1 MSSDEGVSK
10 PIDIKIVDP
19 SALTREERDIAKFKA
34 LAIDAEKIEK
44 RLRAA
49 KGGLVSGAGAP
60 IQGDVGGGFV
70 PTAGGGGLPGG
81 RVPRGALAAGVAP
94 AGRQN
99 EFLKL
104 RDRVNQIDQRDED
117 QQLILDNLTEK
128 VGEFSN
134 ALRNPG
140 DFVLNAITKVLG
152 KNLVKAMGAIGAIII
167 LATVIFNI
175 VKKNFGPG
183 GVLDIRKIIKDEAAT
198 IPNLN
203 TMIEIR
209 AGKVFFTS
217 DVRVGQR
224 ILQNSAT
231 ESLSIQSQRFNELIL
246 GSDLDT
252 G

>member
-1 MSSDEGVSK
+1 MSSDEGVEK

-19 SALTREERDIAKFKA
+19 SALTREERDLAKFKA
-34 LAIDAEKIEK
+34 LAVEAEKIEK
-44 RLRAA
+44 RLRSA
-49 KGGLVSGAGAP
+49 KGGLVSGVGAP
-60 IQGDVGGGFV
+60 IQGELGGFV

-81 RVPRGALAAGVAP
+81 KVPAGALAAGVAP
-94 AGRQN
+94 TQRRN

-104 RDRVNQIDQRDED
+104 REKVEGLEKTDSDQT
-117 QQLILDNLTEK
+117 LILDNLTEK

-152 KNLVKAMGAIGAIII
+152 RNLVKAMGAIGAIIL

-209 AGKVFFTS
+209 AGKVFFSS

-224 ILQNSAT
+224 VLQNSAT

>member
-10 PIDIKIVDP
+10 PIDVKIVDISKLP
-19 SALTREERDIAKFKA
+19 AEERDVAKFEA
-34 LAIDAEKIEK
+34 LAKRAEEIEK
-44 RLRAA
+44 RLKKT
-49 KGGLVSGAGAP
+49 KGGLVAGTGAP
-60 IQGDVGGGFV
+60 IQGIAPSFV
-70 PTAGGGGLPGG
+70 PTAGGAGLPGG
-81 RVPRGALAAGVAP
+81 KVPRGALAAGVAP

-104 RDRVNQIDQRDED
+104 REKVEQLTKNDSDQT
-117 QQLILDNLTEK
+117 LILDNLTEK

-152 KNLVKAMGAIGAIII
+152 RNLVKAMGAIGAIIL

-175 VKKNFGPG
+175 VKRNFGPG

-231 ESLSIQSQRFNELIL
+231 EALSIQSQRFNELIL